1 MSDEI
6 TAADLGS
13 DDVSEEAMEDVGE
26 VDEVVEAA
34 PDEGGDAPPAE
45 HVEPVP
51 DPAKAVKPKA
61 EEKPPA
67 PARTYKIKVN
77 GKEQEVPA
85 DAIEGAAKAL
95 GVEPDALLGGTRM
108 FRAANEKFQQA
119 AQLAQQ
125 AKALEARLQSDP
137 ASALREMLGDEKFT
151 AIAVGAVQEL
161 MQVEQMTPEQR
172 RIRELEAAQQKV
184 EQERQTAKQR
194 AQAEQAQ
201 RFQAEVTQRLDKEI
215 TEALTSGKLPK
226 DPYVVKRL
234 AAAMEAHLARGVSPD
249 DLSISDLV
257 PLVQEE
263 MAREHESFLGTL
275 SGEDV
280 IQRFPSLAEKVR
292 KAYAARVAGRRA
304 VPDLASKPRPKAAP
318 AQSYGSIGAVLRD
331 W

>member
-108 FRAANEKFQQA
+108 FKAANEKFQQA
-119 AQLAQQ
+119 AQIAQQ
-125 AKALEARLQSDP
+125 AKALEAKLKADP
-137 ASALREMLGDEKFT
+137 SAALREMLGEEKF
-151 AIAVGAVQEL
+151 AQISIGAVQEL

-184 EQERQTAKQR
+184 EAERATAKER
-194 AQAEQAQ
+194 AQAERAQA
-201 RFQAEVTQRLDKEI
+201 FQAEVTQRLDKEI

-234 AAAMEAHLARGVSPD
+234 AAAMEAHLARGVDPS
-249 DLSISDLV
+249 DLSIADLV
-257 PLVQEE
+257 PVVQDE
-263 MAREHESFLGTL
+263 MAKEHEAFLGTL
-275 SGEDV
+275 SGEDL
-280 IQRFPSLAEKVR
+280 IQRYPAMAEKVR
-292 KAYAARVAGRRA
+292 KAYAARVSGRRQ
-304 VPDLASKPRPKAAP
+304 VPEQPRVPKPKPKQG
-318 AQSYGSIGAVLRD
+318 QSYGSIGAVLRD
-331 W
+331 F